1 MVENILIATAAL
13 FVIGIVTMV
22 ISQVSRDRY

>member
-1 MVENILIATAAL
+1 MVDNILIATAVL
-13 FVIGIVTMV
+13 FVIGIVTLV